1 MDSIANGL
9 AALAVT
15 SVFTFFGCFIGMS
28 IFLGILRFFGFYVI
42 VEERQCLVY
51 VLFGKI
57 RLVLSE
63 PGLHFPISSLGWRA
77 FFVNAFGDV
86 RVVDMRLDQEYLR
99 SQPVNSEEGAPMGI
113 GVWYEMMISDP
124 VAYLFKN
131 ADPRGSLRANVSNA
145 TVRNLS
151 NMKLS
156 NMLEDR
162 HAMSKLV
169 RDEVSD
175 KSKEWGYS
183 LGTVYIRK
191 VHFRDVSMIQQ
202 IEEKVVNR
210 LRQVTSAIR
219 QDGTNQVNLITST
232 AERQAAVAFAKAAA
246 MRPFIVGGAL
256 NTIAQDP
263 EVAEIMFEILENQK
277 MLEGKVNVTLIPPDL
292 RGDNLTQYLTAG
304 QSTQAAAG
312 SAASDSP
319 PVSDPA
325 NAMPPPP
332 PTDSGTNT

>member
-1 MDSIANGL
+1 MDFFTGIGMVAISSL
-9 AALAVT
+9 V
-15 SVFTFFGCFIGMS
+15 VFIGCFIVVPT
-28 IFLGILRFFGFYVI
+28 ILGVFRFFGLYVV

-57 RLVLSE
+57 KLVLNE
-63 PGLHFPISSLGWRA
+63 PGLQFPIATLGWRA
-77 FFVNAFGDV
+77 LLVNFFGDV

-113 GVWYEMMISDP
+113 GIWYEMWISDP

-151 NMKLS
+151 NLKLS

-162 HAMSKLV
+162 HSMSSLV
-169 RDEVSD
+169 RNEVSD
-175 KSKEWGYS
+175 KSKDWGYS
-183 LGTVYIRK
+183 LGTVYVRK
-191 VHFRDVSMIQQ
+191 VHFRDMSMIQQ

-232 AERQAAVAFAKAAA
+232 AERQAAVEFAKAAA
-246 MRPFIVGGAL
+246 MRPFIVGSAL
-256 NTIAQDP
+256 NTIAQDK
-263 EVAEIMFEILENQK
+263 EVAEVMFEILENQR
-277 MLEGKVNVTLIPPDL
+277 MLEGNVNVTLIPPDL
-292 RGDNLTQYLTAG
+292 RGDGLTQFLTAG
-304 QSTQAAAG
+304 QAVQGGGTVAN
-312 SAASDSP
+312 SP
-319 PVSDPA
+319 A
-325 NAMPPPP
+325 TPPPIP
-332 PTDSGTNT
+332 GQS